1 LCQKEIYFVNQAN
14 QSIREDSM
22 AERIPVEKIKTA
34 VGKAVQ
40 DGLKES
46 MLRQGPIICG
56 FVAPDSVALHELQ
69 AIADETAKAVGG
81 GAQAVVEKVSAG
93 GEAGRATAL
102 PGRVILTGI
111 RVA

>member
-1 LCQKEIYFVNQAN
+1 
-14 QSIREDSM
+14 M
-22 AERIPVEKIKTA
+22 AERIHVEKIKTA

-40 DGLKES
+40 DALKES

-56 FVAPDSVALHELQ
+56 FVAPDSVALQELQ

-81 GAQAVVEKVSAG
+81 GAEAVVEKVSAG
-93 GEAGRATAL
+93 GEAGRAAAL